1 MSEHSKF
8 KKINPQKLVS
18 YYQPGVAINS
28 PRQMSTLL
36 MSHRDATYSVPLEVA
51 RVIYNNLGAAI
62 QKADRVNEY
71 KIQHGYNPSTSTAN
85 EL

>member
-1 MSEHSKF
+1 
-8 KKINPQKLVS
+8 
-18 YYQPGVAINS
+18 
-28 PRQMSTLL
+28 